1 MCRAGRVDAV
11 GIDRRD
17 AVDTAARLARTA
29 AGHTLS
35 EVADAAGVAPDTLRS
50 RLGAMRWR
58 GRCDDL
64 LATNA
69 DLLHTRRVAATLP
82 RWPPAAKRVAASK
95 LRRFGDGTATWSVP
109 FTDIPSRH
117 RRRVSAPR
125 MRTVEPVLVA
135 AHNHCPP
142 LLLVHLSDNPAD
154 MVRRSVIDN
163 SSCPQGALH
172 KLVSDPSSW
181 VRAQFAASGRCP
193 QTLLRRLAAD
203 DSREVRE
210 AVLTDACGQDLVA
223 QLADDPH
230 PRVRYRA
237 ASHRQCPRDVLK
249 HLARSDEDLQVVTAA
264 VENPNLGDAALADII
279 TGADTATRVVVAGL
293 VYCPADVA
301 KTLAADPDED
311 VRVAVAQ
318 NDHCPHDLLE
328 RLAET
333 DPSPRVR
340 SEAGT
345 NLVEADMYN
354 R

>member
-1 MCRAGRVDAV
+1 M
-11 GIDRRD
+11 
-17 AVDTAARLARTA
+17 RTA
-29 AGHTLS
+29 
-35 EVADAAGVAPDTLRS
+35 
-50 RLGAMRWR
+50 
-58 GRCDDL
+58 
-64 LATNA
+64 
-69 DLLHTRRVAATLP
+69 
-82 RWPPAAKRVAASK
+82 
-95 LRRFGDGTATWSVP
+95 
-109 FTDIPSRH
+109 
-117 RRRVSAPR
+117 
-125 MRTVEPVLVA
+125 EPVLVA
-135 AHNHCPP
+135 SHKHCPP
-142 LLLVHLSDNPAD
+142 LLLVHLSDSRSD
-154 MVRRSVIDN
+154 RVRRFLIDN

-172 KLVSDPSSW
+172 KFVSDPSSW
-181 VRAQFAASGRCP
+181 VRSQFAASGRCP

-279 TGADTATRVVVAGL
+279 VGADTATRVVVAGL

-301 KTLAADPDED
+301 KTLAADPDEA